1 MLFDAYL
8 VIPCY
13 HFKISTKQKHNGFL
27 EGSLT
32 MASGKAYVDWLKN
45 KGQWGAKSPDNKKI
59 MAVAA
64 KINALKGQLTL
75 DPKLSAIAKDKK
87 KSSKGENK
95 GKKFKNKNNSSNKKY
110 QKKNEVWKKVPP
122 KVNKKKTK
130 EVGKFTFNWCEH
142 HMVWAVNKPSD
153 CTLGQKHKEDQKKD
167 NNNKANSAVVASSAT
182 TLNNCYAALLATLP
196 TMNKEE

>member
-1 MLFDAYL
+1 
-8 VIPCY
+8 
-13 HFKISTKQKHNGFL
+13 
-27 EGSLT
+27 

-142 HMVWAVNKPSD
+142 HMASTSLLIALWARSTRK
-153 CTLGQKHKEDQKKD
+153 TRRK
-167 NNNKANSAVVASSAT
+167 AT
-182 TLNNCYAALLATLP
+182 TTKPTLLLLHPQPPPSTIATQPYWPLFQP
-196 TMNKEE
+196 